1 MGCRTVV
8 VHDGSEAL
16 RCAMGNVRFDVIYLD
31 LSMPLVDGPDA
42 CVRRSSIRADRPSAR
57 MLRSTNNINMT
68 TPLVAVSAFTDLS
81 ETNTIWD
88 AVMSKPV
95 SSVLSAPLELSLRAR
110 AVGRSAPRRSPSLAS
125 SLVRPVSRTCP
136 RASASRRTATSRA
149 ESSSFCAKSPA
160 LACSLLC
167 PLASL
172 YFTTCINTHSNGQGA
187 TARERKGFD
196 SKEWRRRRAA
206 GGSKRDTRAAIASDD
221 EAGLTA
227 HWSDQSPA
235 IRETTHRRRRLRGRI
250 PRRARGAPSC
260 SRRQNRRRRSRRTR

>member
-42 CVRRSSIRADRPSAR
+42 CVQRSSVRADRPSAR

-95 SSVLSAPLELSLRAR
+95 SSVISALS
-110 AVGRSAPRRSPSLAS
+110 
-125 SLVRPVSRTCP
+125 
-136 RASASRRTATSRA
+136 
-149 ESSSFCAKSPA
+149 
-160 LACSLLC
+160 
-167 PLASL
+167 
-172 YFTTCINTHSNGQGA
+172 
-187 TARERKGFD
+187 
-196 SKEWRRRRAA
+196 
-206 GGSKRDTRAAIASDD
+206 IAS
-221 EAGLTA
+221 
-227 HWSDQSPA
+227 
-235 IRETTHRRRRLRGRI
+235 
-250 PRRARGAPSC
+250 
-260 SRRQNRRRRSRRTR
+260 